1 MKMYVHTCCAICF
14 AKTLAGLREEF
25 GDQLTVRGLW
35 FNPNI
40 HPLIEYR
47 RRLKALHVYL
57 ERDAVDVDI
66 VDEYG
71 LVSFFER
78 LHGTYE
84 APERCAICYAM
95 RLRETAH
102 RAAQWGA
109 DSYTTT
115 MITSTHQDHDL
126 IRKVGEAE
134 GRACGVDFLYRDF
147 RSVEPD
153 ARSVKDLYHQ
163 QYCGCVFS
171 EYDRYKDTSK
181 HVYKGG

>member
-1 MKMYVHTCCAICF
+1 
-14 AKTLAGLREEF
+14 
-25 GDQLTVRGLW
+25 
-35 FNPNI
+35 
-40 HPLIEYR
+40 
-47 RRLKALHVYL
+47 
-57 ERDAVDVDI
+57 
-66 VDEYG
+66 
-71 LVSFFER
+71 
-78 LHGTYE
+78 
-84 APERCAICYAM
+84 M